1 MKLILVYLTI
11 FNVLRVAAQDFVNL
25 DFNSPD
31 LSGSLV
37 ALEPGSARTPYL
49 GSAYE
54 LLRGWTVYGDGV
66 PLRNIAFQPGSGD
79 LYNPV
84 TLRFTRFPSPSPVNY
99 NIYIESL
106 PPRMIDLTF
115 HQRGQ
120 IPLNASSLSFFANG
134 LMEMRVNGELLH
146 TIDTSV
152 SVFPI
157 VDISQFAGQV
167 VDLDFHVLQFPGA
180 GASFSF
186 DVIGFSQ
193 VPEPSTWA
201 LCGVGAVFLAA
212 ASLRRYRN

>member
-49 GSAYE
+49 GSASE

-66 PLRNIAFQPGSGD
+66 PLRSIAFQPGSGD

-84 TLRFTRFPSPSPVNY
+84 TLTFTRLPSSSPVNY
-99 NIYIESL
+99 GIYIESR
-106 PPRMIDLTF
+106 PPRIIDLTF

-120 IPLNASSLSFFANG
+120 IPLNASSLSFVSGG
-134 LMEMRVNGELLH
+134 LMEMRVDGNL
-146 TIDTSV
+146 IYTSNPTV
-152 SVFPI
+152 TGFPD
-157 VDISQFAGQV
+157 VDISRFAGQV
-167 VDLDFHVLQFPGA
+167 VDLDFHVLLLPGA
-180 GASFSF
+180 GASYFF

-201 LCGVGAVFLAA
+201 LFGVGAMFLAA